1 MAQLIY
7 GKNTVYSALE
17 ESKVKKLFLQSN
29 FSDSKMLALIKK
41 NNVPYTYKNSSELL
55 KMSKGGN
62 HQGVI
67 AIVPPFNYASVE
79 DILDE
84 DEVLDL
90 LEDIAY
96 VGGAVISD
104 EYCDCGEDD
113 CSHCSHDCHNNEN
126 SENEEDKND
135 DK

>member
-41 NNVPYTYKNSSELL
+41 NNVPFTYKNSSELS

-67 AIVPPFNYASVE
+67 AEIE
-79 DILDE
+79 DYS
-84 DEVLDL
+84 
-90 LEDIAY
+90 Y
-96 VGGAVISD
+96 VGLNELILKAKIS
-104 EYCDCGEDD
+104 
-113 CSHCSHDCHNNEN
+113 
-126 SENEEDKND
+126 
-135 DK
+135 